1 MQRRSRDSRRR
12 AVVLFTVSLR
22 LVGSLNVL
30 GVCTLTLLVVFLLA
44 RTLGSATIG
53 VFRSK
58 GHC

>member
-12 AVVLFTVSLR
+12 AVVSLR

-30 GVCTLTLLVVFLLA
+30 GVCTLALLVVFLLA
-44 RTLGSATIG
+44 HTLGSATIG